1 VKSKKG
7 EIKMTGN
14 EAVNSNQ
21 GTANAAGPY
30 TIYSAGGLFTQ
41 DELATNIMIK
51 EAVWRLSNG
60 KFQLFLPQSRES
72 APVQRITGI
81 GSA

>member
-1 VKSKKG
+1 MKKSKVVDSTQ
-7 EIKMTGN
+7 EVTH
-14 EAVNSNQ
+14 S
-21 GTANAAGPY
+21 AGPY

-60 KFQLFLPQSRES
+60 KFQLFLPQSREL
-72 APVQRITGI
+72 
-81 GSA
+81 